1 VPFSSDPSARPK
13 TYSLEQVL
21 ILLAEKDED
30 AKQLAPRYQ
39 SMKLYLEKEYYP
51 WIQAACPYYTDHG
64 AGHVNSVISATS
76 GLLERHLDPNGG
88 GLNAVEIFLLLS
100 AILWHDVGNA
110 LGRDGHAD
118 RIPQMTAEIKKLG
131 FSDPALQR
139 IVAEIAQS
147 HAGIDGLSKARSEA
161 DCAVV
166 STVTV
171 YPRALA
177 AIVRFADEISE
188 NRSRI
193 SLALMPQVPPESQ
206 IYWQFANCIT
216 ASRPDPTRE
225 RVVLTIEVPDDA
237 APRTFLCPK
246 DLHHR
251 ADASKNISLI
261 RYLISRLEKMNNERA
276 YCEPEFRGLHLTV
289 REIFVRLSIVAETQL
304 LDGYTM
310 DFALTGSGVEGQAA
324 YPSIDVF
331 NSFFAQY
338 PSWQPAAIDAA
349 RKGA

>member
-1 VPFSSDPSARPK
+1 MQFPHDPTARPQR
-13 TYSLEQVL
+13 YSLEQVL
-21 ILLAEKDED
+21 VHLAEKDED

-51 WIQAACPYYTDHG
+51 WIQATCPYYTDHG
-64 AGHVNSVISATS
+64 IRHVNSVISATS

-88 GLNAVEIFLLLS
+88 GLNAIEIFLVLS

-110 LGRDGHAD
+110 VGRDGHAA
-118 RIPQMTAEIKKLG
+118 RIPEMTAEIKKLG
-131 FSDPALQR
+131 FPDPALHR
-139 IVAEIAQS
+139 IVSEIAQS
-147 HAGIDGLSKARSEA
+147 HAGIDGLSKAQSEA

-188 NRSRI
+188 DRSRI
-193 SLALMPQVPPESQ
+193 SLALLPRVPLENQ

-216 ASRPDPTRE
+216 ASRPDPARE

-246 DLHHR
+246 NLHHR

-261 RYLISRLEKMNNERA
+261 KYLISRLEKMNNERA
-276 YCEPEFRGLHLTV
+276 YCEPEFRGRYLTV
-289 REIFVRLSIVAETQL
+289 REISVRLSIVADTRL
-304 LDGYTM
+304 LDGYKM
-310 DFALTGSGVEGQAA
+310 EFALTGTGVEGQAT

-338 PSWQPAAIDAA
+338 PRWQPAAIDAA
-349 RKGA
+349 RKGI